1 MIDYNPTLS
10 SSSFIGGELGIL
22 NLLEDFVENFALTVL
37 DTADIAAANASSE
50 LYANARVHEEWAD
63 LTPYLNAYFDGDS
76 FVFGVNPAAEYAAM
90 ELEYGSPST
99 PPKPVLR
106 STAIN
111 SSNSMSAYMTQALS
125 KAVPSA

>member
-22 NLLEDFVENFALTVL
+22 NLLEDFVENFALTVM
-37 DTADIAAANASSE
+37 DTADTAAMQASSALTSNAS
-50 LYANARVHEEWAD
+50 VHEDWSA
-63 LTPYLNAYFDGDS
+63 LKPYLSAYFDGDS
-76 FVFGVNPAAEYAAM
+76 FVFGVHPAAEGAAM
-90 ELEYGSPST
+90 ELEYGSPQT

-111 SSNSMSAYMTQALS
+111 SSTSLGAYMSQSLS

>member
-37 DTADIAAANASSE
+37 DTADLAAANAASE

-63 LTPYLNAYFDGDS
+63 LTPYLNSYFDGDS

-90 ELEYGSPST
+90 ELEYGSPRT

-111 SSNSMSAYMTQALS
+111 SSNSISAYMTQALS